1 MIVPGGG
8 ISLDGERWVACRPG
22 FFLPVRVLS
31 RLFRRLFLEK
41 LIAAHKAGH
50 LKFFGDHA
58 ALADAQ
64 AFAAYL
70 APLRRAEWVVY
81 AKRPFGG
88 PQAVLAYL
96 SRYTHRVAIANS
108 RLIACDRTG
117 VTFRW
122 KDYRA
127 DGRDRQ
133 KVMTLATAE
142 FIRRFLIHVLPHGF
156 HRIRHYGL
164 LASGTRAD
172 NIARA
177 RRLLDV
183 PAAQPEAGD
192 TSRAE
197 RRAEAALAPVPVLRR
212 PHDHHRDI
220 PARRLAALSSRG
232 IHRRNQDR
240 HIMIEVSSRR
250 HPSAALLLRRLST
263 GNDQARPRAAR
274 DSRLVV
280 RSPLRDAGSACRD
293 RPTVLAAPSIASQ
306 TGAQRTSA
314 TRPPASKSP

>member
-1 MIVPGGG
+1 MPGGG

-41 LIAAHKAGH
+41 LIAAHEAGR
-50 LKFFGDHA
+50 LKFFGNHA

-133 KVMTLATAE
+133 KVMTLSTGE
-142 FIRRFLIHVLPHGF
+142 FIRRFLIHVLPQGF

-172 NIARA
+172 NIAQA
-177 RRLLDV
+177 RRLLECRWHRPGRGHHDR
-183 PAAQPEAGD
+183 Q
-192 TSRAE
+192 RAKV
-197 RRAEAALAPVPVLRR
+197 ALVSVLRR
-212 PHDHHRDI
+212 SHDHHREV
-220 PARRLAALSSRG
+220 PRGCSPRYRAR
-232 IHRRNQDR
+232 IHRRDQDR
-240 HIMIEVSSRR
+240 HIMIKSVRGNIPVLHLCFAGSRPAMIMLALAPPSIAVVSFD
-250 HPSAALLLRRLST
+250 LLLR
-263 GNDQARPRAAR
+263 
-274 DSRLVV
+274 DS
-280 RSPLRDAGSACRD
+280 DSACRD
-293 RPTVLAAPSIASQ
+293 RPTGLVASSVVFQ
-306 TGAQRTSA
+306 TGIQRTSA
-314 TRPPASKSP
+314 TDRQHRNPHSV